1 MGTRLRVHRGVVLGL
16 AWTGFYFI
24 FFFGRKEKGTV
35 SLMVVILHDTQMLH
49 GRRNSRASRFLQE
62 EKEFWFRKNG
72 STRPFVINIRYTI
85 KTNI

>member
-1 MGTRLRVHRGVVLGL
+1 MGTRLRVHRGAVLGL
-16 AWTGFYFI
+16 DWFNFI
-24 FFFGRKEKGTV
+24 FWVEREKGTV
-35 SLMVVILHDTQMLH
+35 SLMSVILHDTQMLH